1 MFKVA
6 AFGEV
11 MMRLEVPGYSTL
23 AQGNSLDYSF
33 SGTGVN
39 VMSALSRFGH
49 EAYLI
54 STLPDNPLGEA
65 AMAYLRKLG
74 LHTLWI
80 QRGGKY
86 VGQYFLEHGFGAR
99 PSRVT
104 YTDRL
109 GSSFNTVAYPEEAWS
124 RIAEGLDAVHVCGI
138 TLAMNNLARTQMKR
152 LASEV
157 KRRGGIIIFD
167 CNYRPSLWGPDGYT
181 QAKPHY
187 IDMLQAAD
195 IVFMNEK
202 DAMFTLGMETEECDR
217 IAQLEHLIPQVAREF
232 GIRTIAGTHRQING
246 DHTHT
251 LTGYIYKTETETDR
265 EVGDSGFTYSMPLT
279 FPVYDRVGAGDAY
292 ASGIIHAQ
300 LLGYESEY
308 AVEYAAAAAMLAHT
322 VHGDTPISSEAD
334 VVKAMSGRTRDIE
347 R

>member
-1 MFKVA
+1 
-6 AFGEV
+6 

-23 AQGNSLDYSF
+23 AQGSSLDYSF

-49 EAYLI
+49 SAYLV

-65 AMAYLRKLG
+65 ALAYLRKLG
-74 LHTLWI
+74 IHTPWV

-109 GSSFNTVAYPEEAWS
+109 GSSFNTVAYPETEWG
-124 RIAEGLDAVHVCGI
+124 RIADGLDAVHFCGI
-138 TLAMNNLARTQMKR
+138 TLAMNDLARMQMKR
-152 LASEV
+152 LAGEV
-157 KRRGGIIIFD
+157 KQRGGIVIFD
-167 CNYRPSLWGPDGYT
+167 CNYRPSLWGPDAYG
-181 QAKPHY
+181 QARPHY
-187 IDMLQAAD
+187 TDMLQAAD

-202 DAMFTLGMETEECDR
+202 DAIFTLGMETGECDR
-217 IAQLEHLIPQVAREF
+217 IAQLEQLIPQVAREY

-246 DHTHT
+246 DNTHT
-251 LTGYIYKTETETDR
+251 LTGYIYKTSAGR
-265 EVGDSGFTYSMPLT
+265 EAQTKAMEAAGGGGFTYSRPLT

-292 ASGIIHAQ
+292 ASGIIHAELQ
-300 LLGYESEY
+300 GYDPEY

-322 VHGDTPISSEAD
+322 VPGDTPISSESD
-334 VVKAMSGRTRDIE
+334 VVKAMSDRTRDVE